1 MVRSLPRLAIVTP
14 VFNESACLPAYVDSV
29 RRLLLDRGD
38 VDARVIFVDDGSTD
52 DSWAIIE
59 GVCAADRRFS
69 AIRLSR
75 NWGSHIAITA
85 GIDACGDADA
95 VCTLACDL
103 QDPPE
108 TILAFL
114 DEWRAGAQIVWGKR
128 KTRQDKK
135 WKIVASNIFTNLLKR
150 SGLPRDSQFCTGS
163 FLLLD
168 KQAAAAFRQFGER
181 NRITFALVAWTGF
194 RQRTV
199 EYDRGARIAGTSGWS
214 VSRMFK
220 AMYDAFVGFS
230 PLPVRLITALGL
242 TFFLVDI
249 VASLYLTI
257 SWLLGNPLQGWTS
270 IMVLQL
276 FLFGVL
282 FFILGIMGEYLSRIY
297 TEVAGRPLYL
307 VQKKL
312 NMDTQPD
319 DAD

>member
-1 MVRSLPRLAIVTP
+1 MPRLAIVTP
-14 VFNESACLPAYVDSV
+14 VFNESACLPAYVATV
-29 RRLLLDRGD
+29 RSLLLDRED

-52 DSWAIIE
+52 DSWSIIE
-59 GVCAADRRFS
+59 GVCAADGRFS

-85 GIDACGDADA
+85 GIDACEDADA

-114 DEWRAGAQIVWGKR
+114 DEWRNGAQVVWGKR

-135 WKIVASNIFTNLLKR
+135 WKIVASTIFTNLLKR

-163 FLLLD
+163 FLLMD
-168 KQAAAAFRQFGER
+168 KQVASAFRQFGER
-181 NRITFALVAWTGF
+181 NRITFALAAWTGF
-194 RQRTV
+194 RQGTV
-199 EYDRGARIAGTSGWS
+199 EYDRSARMAGTSGWS

-230 PLPVRLITALGL
+230 PLPIRLITALGL
-242 TFFLVDI
+242 TFFLVD
-249 VASLYLTI
+249 VAACIWLVV
-257 SWLLGNPLQGWTS
+257 SWFLGNPLQGWTS
-270 IMVLQL
+270 IVVLQL
-276 FLFGVL
+276 FLFGIL

-297 TEVAGRPLYL
+297 TEVAARPLYL
-307 VQKKL
+307 VQQKL
-312 NMDTQPD
+312 NTDKRQKHED
-319 DAD
+319 